1 VAAQGGRGEALAVT
15 VATNEDARKVNQ
27 AVRELRVQ
35 SGQVD
40 DTRVATGMGGERI
53 GAGDRI
59 VTRRNDTARNVA
71 NRETWSV
78 EAVTADGTVLARGSG
93 DRRVRLE
100 AGYVAEAVQLGYVT
114 TDYGN
119 QGVTADRSLTWVT
132 DATTAGG
139 LYVGAT
145 RGRYANDLH
154 VVATDRDAAHHHL
167 VAVIGRDRADRG
179 LDAARSW
186 AEADAAAV
194 QPERRAEREI
204 DPADWASAAEL
215 DAAERAVET
224 RYARKMGALGDLPV
238 MADEVAERE
247 NQADRTAAVEA
258 RARAAQHRAEAERI
272 AARRPELV
280 EAATAEFF
288 SARDDA
294 RIIAAGPGL
303 LGRKA
308 ARVDQARARL
318 AEVAR
323 RWGDNQL
330 PGPGWSDQGVEVS
343 AARSANRITD
353 AGVRFHQTE
362 AGREEQAAATAE
374 RRVVGRE
381 QARALVVDTNRYRSA
396 ARQRLVAESDAA
408 RAWIA
413 QRRAARAELA
423 ETMTPDQVAD
433 ADKARDA
440 LLAELARQ
448 RQLAR
453 YRQQARQA
461 ATHTFG
467 GPRLDRGGPGIER

>member
-1 VAAQGGRGEALAVT
+1 
-15 VATNEDARKVNQ
+15 
-27 AVRELRVQ
+27 
-35 SGQVD
+35 
-40 DTRVATGMGGERI
+40 MGGERI

-59 VTRRNDTARNVA
+59 VTRCNDTARNVA

-100 AGYVAEAVQLGYVT
+100 AGYVAEAVQLGYAT

-119 QGVTADRSLTWVT
+119 QGVTADRSVTWVT

-167 VAVIGRDRADRG
+167 VAAIGRDRADRG
-179 LDAARSW
+179 LDAARSR
-186 AEADAAAV
+186 AQADAIAV
-194 QPERRAEREI
+194 ERVRSSEGVRTAERCEI

-215 DAAERAVET
+215 DATERAVET
-224 RYARKMGALGDLPV
+224 RYARKMRALGDLAV

-247 NQADRTAAVEA
+247 NQADRAAAVEA

-294 RIIAAGPGL
+294 RIVQAGPGR

-308 ARVDQARARL
+308 ARVDQARARRD
-318 AEVAR
+318 ETAR

-343 AARSANRITD
+343 AARSANRVTD
-353 AGVRFHQTE
+353 AGVRYHQTE

-374 RRVVGRE
+374 RRIVGRE
-381 QARALVVDTNRYRSA
+381 QARALAVATNRYRSA
-396 ARQRLVAESDAA
+396 ARQRLVTESDAA

-440 LLAELARQ
+440 LLKDQARQ
-448 RQLAR
+448 RQAAR
-453 YRQQARQA
+453 HQQQARQA
-461 ATHTFG
+461 AEHNWHA
-467 GPRLDRGGPGIER
+467 PRIDRGGPGIGR